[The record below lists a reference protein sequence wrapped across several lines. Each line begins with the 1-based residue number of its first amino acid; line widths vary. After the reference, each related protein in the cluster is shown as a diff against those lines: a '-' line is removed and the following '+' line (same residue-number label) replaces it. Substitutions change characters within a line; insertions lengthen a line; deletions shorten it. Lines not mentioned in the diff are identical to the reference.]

1 VARIHTPTHGSF
13 DLWIVIHTT
22 TGEPVTVYLNSD
34 NGERYMRDRYP
45 ESTAIRVAPEDLAIK
60 VEPDGLRVTAHLTA
74 GAGPHRTGDI
84 AFAAVPGAAAKPV
97 PYGGEKFAVWGS
109 SWRCSGVDLAIPAA
123 ITGTITGSDGTPIPV
138 DTTDGGILTLG
149 SYGRLVRD

>member
-1 VARIHTPTHGSF
+1 
-13 DLWIVIHTT
+13 
-22 TGEPVTVYLNSD
+22 
-34 NGERYMRDRYP
+34 MRDRYP

-74 GAGPHRTGDI
+74 GAGPHRRGDGRLRGG
-84 AFAAVPGAAAKPV
+84 VPGAAAEAV
-97 PYGGEKFAVWGS
+97 PYGGEKLAVWGS

>member
-1 VARIHTPTHGSF
+1 
-13 DLWIVIHTT
+13 
-22 TGEPVTVYLNSD
+22 
-34 NGERYMRDRYP
+34 MRDRYP

-74 GAGPHRTGDI
+74 GAGPHRRGDI
-84 AFAAVPGAAAKPV
+84 AYAAVPGAAAKPV

-123 ITGTITGSDGTPIPV
+123 VAQMDRATAS
-138 DTTDGGILTLG
+138 
-149 SYGRLVRD
+149 